1 MGNNQE
7 NQQKPEEGT
16 GEVVGGEQQTQ
27 TQIQGQVISQPVEQS
42 HYREVYRII
51 PPEQNTNQFK
61 EVSHSEKVVQY
72 IPKNQESQ
80 IEQQQVHYVSE
91 VKQYPTEAGAVSSQ
105 YYSEFNTYQEPRDS
119 KRKNRFEGEYYTTNY
134 NTQGEVRYRAGSV
147 ESIPNH
153 LSFEVIE
160 SNPQVVEN
168 VNKRMVQ
175 VIETEGEY
183 GQMGSGIMSGSYTIG
198 GGGINAGLYKFE
210 GERIELR
217 EEAPKQEILIEEEE
231 INKEILK
238 RTNNVHK
245 GKRRYELVDK
255 YYAVTEVD
263 PKALRKRIRE
273 EEKQGGTS
281 AYNYYAAVK
290 VSQGARAT
298 SASKGTSAAYIYSY
312 INSLRNKNSSSLP
325 ADNFCRYLL
334 DLINKIRANP
344 RSFIPD
350 IQNAKANIVRDKHG
364 NIIYKSKLRVALAE
378 GEIVFDEAINFLNSC
393 PPMEPLI
400 FSPTITV
407 EPPRNLFELK
417 DRTDMRKK
425 VELMVNN
432 GIPIRAFWRDIIKD
446 PRISFLLMIIDD
458 TGTKRG
464 LRRQDILDPDMR
476 YIGISSTEINGNF
489 VCYLTFSPIL

>member
-1 MGNNQE
+1 
-7 NQQKPEEGT
+7 
-16 GEVVGGEQQTQ
+16 
-27 TQIQGQVISQPVEQS
+27 
-42 HYREVYRII
+42 
-51 PPEQNTNQFK
+51 
-61 EVSHSEKVVQY
+61 
-72 IPKNQESQ
+72 
-80 IEQQQVHYVSE
+80 
-91 VKQYPTEAGAVSSQ
+91 
-105 YYSEFNTYQEPRDS
+105 
-119 KRKNRFEGEYYTTNY
+119 
-134 NTQGEVRYRAGSV
+134 
-147 ESIPNH
+147 
-153 LSFEVIE
+153 
-160 SNPQVVEN
+160 
-168 VNKRMVQ
+168 MVQ

-393 PPMEPLI
+393 PP
-400 FSPTITV
+400 
-407 EPPRNLFELK
+407 
-417 DRTDMRKK
+417 
-425 VELMVNN
+425 
-432 GIPIRAFWRDIIKD
+432 
-446 PRISFLLMIIDD
+446 
-458 TGTKRG
+458 GTFN
-464 LRRQDILDPDMR
+464 I
-476 YIGISSTEINGNF
+476 
-489 VCYLTFSPIL
+489 